1 MKWSMYK
8 LLFALTILAFWQCRP
23 AEGNRTGTEY
33 MPDMAHSI
41 AYEANV
47 NSYYFYHSWG
57 SKEEIAHLSAPRF
70 PVTGTKA
77 RGSMLGYDTTQ
88 RFKMLTGDLGNNA
101 IATPANGGVPYYYGN
116 TEEERARAS
125 KEITSNPVPV
135 SAKGLESGKYLYDVY
150 CGICHGAAGD
160 GAGYLV
166 RDDGGKYPA
175 QPANFLKDEFIAANE
190 GRFYHA
196 IMYGRNVMGSYKDKL
211 SYMERWNV
219 IHYIRSLQATSKK
232 LIYNEKEN
240 TFSNSAAVEASRK
253 AALAAAAAAA
263 PAPAPA
269 ATK

>member
-1 MKWSMYK
+1 MYK
-8 LLFALTILAFWQCRP
+8 LLIALLVLAFCQCRP
-23 AEGNRTGTEY
+23 SEGNRTGTEY
-33 MPDMAHSI
+33 MPDMSHSI

-47 NSYYFYHSWG
+47 NSYYYYHSWG
-57 SKEEIAHLSAPRF
+57 SKEEIARFSAPRF

-77 RGSMLGYDTTQ
+77 RGSVMGSDAMQ
-88 RFKMLTGDLGNNA
+88 RSKMLNGDLGNNA
-101 IATPANGGVPYYYGN
+101 IATPVNGSVPYYYGN

-125 KEITSNPVPV
+125 KEITANPLPIT
-135 SAKGLESGKYLYDVY
+135 AKGLEHGKYLYDVY
-150 CGICHGAAGD
+150 CGICHGATGD

-175 QPANFLKDEFIAANE
+175 QPANFLKDEFIASNE
-190 GRFYHA
+190 GRYYHA

-211 SYMERWNV
+211 SYEERWDV

-253 AALAAAAAAA
+253 AAAAAIAAAA
-263 PAPAPA
+263 PVATPA
-269 ATK
+269 TIK